1 MEKNYLMS
9 GIAMLGDQ
17 LLFQISTYLFHAI
30 YLTDV
35 WPLPTAT
42 AYITAVPV
50 YMRQWSYYVGVTVE
64 ITHACRCGTDVCGI
78 VVSRV
83 YMLSL

>member
-1 MEKNYLMS
+1 MS
-9 GIAMLGDQ
+9 GVAMLGDQ
-17 LLFQISTYLFHAI
+17 LLFQISTHLFHAK

-42 AYITAVPV
+42 ANITAVP
-50 YMRQWSYYVGVTVE
+50 YMCQWSYYVGVTVE
-64 ITHACRCGTDVCGI
+64 ITHACRCGTNVYGI